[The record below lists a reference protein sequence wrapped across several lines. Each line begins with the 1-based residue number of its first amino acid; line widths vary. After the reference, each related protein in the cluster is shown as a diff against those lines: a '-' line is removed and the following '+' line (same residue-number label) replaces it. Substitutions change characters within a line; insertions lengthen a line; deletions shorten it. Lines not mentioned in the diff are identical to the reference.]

1 MLQTRKTLL
10 MTALMA
16 LTLTFAPRA
25 AQAQTY
31 TVLNNFGIID
41 QGFPGGQVT
50 QGRDGNL
57 YGITTNDGAIYRI
70 TPAGVETL
78 QVGSIGHF
86 SNCYSGMILGTDGN
100 FYGTCEVFDVNT
112 NNNGGVFKF
121 TPGTSSGTF
130 TILAN
135 FSSPG
140 QLPGPLMQAADG
152 NLYGATQLAGTFNA
166 GTAYKI
172 TTAGVMTTIHNFV
185 GGPTEPAQPTPTA
198 PLIQAKDGNLY
209 GTATNGCHANNS
221 GCVFKMSTA
230 GVVTII
236 ADLNQTGNSSYPYAG
251 VIQGSDGLF
260 YGATQLGNPVGAN
273 DGTVY
278 KVTAAG
284 TYTLLHTF
292 NETTDNGG
300 FPTSALIQ
308 ATDGN
313 FYSTA
318 NGCYAGGCQS
328 GNVFKV
334 TPRGVYTTLTA
345 LSPSPCTNNGCLP
358 SGPVTQHTNG
368 TFYGTTQQGGT
379 FGHGVFFSQ
388 TVSPALAAFV
398 SIQQKNGNVGAT
410 VNVLG
415 QGFNGATAVKFG
427 GVAATS
433 FTKVSDTFLT
443 AIVPTGAITGKITV
457 TEGATTLT
465 SAQTYS
471 VKAKLTSFTPSSG
484 PVGTLVTINGTGLKQ
499 VSKVTFN
506 NVTATSFTVVSD
518 SKVTATVPTGATT
531 GKIVVTNPAG
541 TATSATSFT
550 VN

>member
-1 MLQTRKTLL
+1 MLQPRKTLL

-16 LTLTFAPRA
+16 LTLTLALSA
-25 AQAQTY
+25 AHAQTY
-31 TVLNNFGIID
+31 TVLNNFGFID
-41 QGFPGGQVT
+41 QGIPEGQVT

-57 YGITTNDGAIYRI
+57 YGITATDGAIYKM
-70 TPAGVETL
+70 TTAGVETL
-78 QVGSIGHF
+78 QVSTMGPN

-100 FYGTCEVFDVNT
+100 FYGTCLAFNNT
-112 NNNGGVFKF
+112 SPNGGVFKF
-121 TPGTSSGTF
+121 TPGTGTV

-140 QLPGPLMQAADG
+140 QYPSPLVQAADG
-152 NLYGATQLAGTFNA
+152 NFYGVTENLTGTFGV

-172 TTAGVMTTIHNFV
+172 TTAGVMTTIHNFA
-185 GGPTEPAQPTPTA
+185 GPPNEPSNPTYIA

-209 GTATNGCHANNS
+209 GTSLSGCHANNS
-221 GCVFKMSTA
+221 GCVFKMTTA
-230 GVVTII
+230 GVVTIV
-236 ADLNQTGNSSYPYAG
+236 ADLNQTGNSAGAYAG
-251 VIQGSDGLF
+251 VIQGTDGLF

-278 KVTAAG
+278 KVTGGGA
-284 TYTLLHTF
+284 YTLLHAF
-292 NETTDNGG
+292 NEATDNGG
-300 FPTSALIQ
+300 FTTSALIQ

-313 FYSTA
+313 LYSTA

-334 TPRGVYTTLTA
+334 TTKGVYTTLTA
-345 LSPSPCTNNGCLP
+345 LSPSPCTNSGCLP
-358 SGPVTQHTNG
+358 SGPLTQHTNG
-368 TFYGTTQQGGT
+368 TFYGVTQQGGT
-379 FGHGVFFSQ
+379 AGHGVFFSQ
-388 TVSPALAAFV
+388 TVSPALGAFV
-398 SIQQKNGNVGAT
+398 SIQQKSGNVGAT

-415 QGFNGATAVKFG
+415 QGFNGATSVKFG

-443 AIVPTGAITGKITV
+443 AIVPTGAITGKLTV
-457 TEGATTLT
+457 IEGATTLT

-471 VKAKLTSFTPSSG
+471 VKAKFTSFTPTSG
-484 PVGTLVTINGTGLKQ
+484 PVGTLVTINGTGLTQ

-506 NVTATSFTVVSD
+506 NVVATSFTVVSD

-541 TATSATSFT
+541 TAASATNFT
-550 VN
+550 VK